1 VKINFMADLEA
12 GVIVPL
18 NMISDVEGEIILS
31 PEPVFTVSQSGSNV
45 EFNLKI
51 TIANSEIIAAG
62 DRDEEYLK
70 QNNLAHLRFG
80 SSGSNTIKIDINT
93 KSIILKQGSSRRVN
107 FDFEFVVNDGKVG
120 GAG

>member
-1 VKINFMADLEA
+1 MANLEA

-18 NMISDVEGEIILS
+18 NMLNEVEGEIIL
-31 PEPVFTVSQSGSNV
+31 PYDPVFTVSQSGSDV

-62 DRDEEYLK
+62 DRDEDYLK

-80 SSGSNTIKIDINT
+80 SSGSNTVKIDTGT
-93 KSIILKQGSSRRVN
+93 KSITLKQGTDRHVN

>member
-1 VKINFMADLEA
+1 MADLEA
-12 GVIVPL
+12 GVIVPITEL
-18 NMISDVEGEIILS
+18 STVEGEITL
-31 PEPVFTVSQSGSNV
+31 PYEPVFTVSQNGSNV

-51 TIANSEIIAAG
+51 TIANAEIIETG

-70 QNNLAHLRFG
+70 QNHLAHLRFT
-80 SSGSNTIKIDINT
+80 SSGSNTIKIDNGT
-93 KSIILKQGSSRRVN
+93 KSITLKQEANRRVN